1 MEKRMSETA
10 HWEIYVI
17 EFARSKDQPWV
28 DLVNGMYDEGTMDL
42 PFSFILAKHGGRNVL
57 IDTGFMKA
65 ESGGNFS
72 DKFGIPWWISPVRML
87 AELGLAPGDITDII
101 FSHAHFDHMGS
112 IGEFPNA
119 RLYLQK
125 QELLS
130 WHEAMALPPQFGFL
144 TAIID
149 PDSLRAAFDASV
161 EHRLTLVDGDRDNLL
176 PGVHV
181 RLGQGH
187 TMGQQFVIIETS
199 RGRLVISGDCVYSSR
214 NLTGHKHDGVYQPLN
229 NAVGSVWDQLKT
241 IDRINAEIGG
251 DLNRLIILHD
261 SERWKGLPIVK
272 EIDGF
277 RIVKAA

>member
-1 MEKRMSETA
+1 MSETTN
-10 HWEIYVI
+10 WEIYVI

-28 DLVNGMYDEGTMDL
+28 DLINGMYDQGTMDL
-42 PFSFILAKHGGRNVL
+42 PFSFILARKGDRNLL
-57 IDTGFMKA
+57 IDTGFMKE
-65 ESGGNFS
+65 ESGPNFS
-72 DKFGIPWWISPVRML
+72 DKFGIPLWVSPVRML
-87 AELGLAPGDITDII
+87 AELGLAPADITDII
-101 FSHAHFDHMGS
+101 ISHAHFDHMGS

-130 WHEAMALPPQFGFL
+130 WHEAMALPPQFGYL

-149 PDSLRAAFDASV
+149 PDNLRSAFDASV

-176 PGVHV
+176 PGIHV

-187 TMGQQFVIIETS
+187 TLGQQFVVIETV
-199 RGRLVISGDCVYSSR
+199 RGRLVISGDCVYSTR

-229 NAVGSVWDQLKT
+229 NAVGSVWEQLKT
-241 IDRINAEIGG
+241 IDRINIEIGG

-261 SERWKGLPIVK
+261 SERWKGLPVVK

-277 RIVKAA
+277 RIIKAT

>member
-1 MEKRMSETA
+1 MSDA
-10 HWEIYVI
+10 VNWEIYVI

-28 DLVNGMYDEGTMDL
+28 DLVNGMYDQGTMDL
-42 PFSFILAKHGGRNVL
+42 PFSFILARCGDRNVL
-57 IDTGFMKA
+57 VDTGFMKD
-65 ESGGNFS
+65 ESGPNFS

-87 AELGLAPGDITDII
+87 AELGLAPHDITDVI

-112 IGEFPNA
+112 IGQFAKA

-176 PGVHV
+176 PGIHV

-187 TMGQQFVIIETS
+187 TMGQQFVVIETA

-229 NAVGSVWDQLKT
+229 NAVGSVWEQLKT
-241 IDRINAEIGG
+241 IDRINTEIGG

-261 SERWKGLPIVK
+261 SERWKGLPVVK
-272 EIDGF
+272 EIEGF

>member
-1 MEKRMSETA
+1 MGPTE

-17 EFARSKDQPWV
+17 EFARSKNQPWV
-28 DLVNGMYDEGTMDL
+28 DLVNGMYDDGPTDL
-42 PFSFILAKHGGRNVL
+42 PFSFILARRGDRNVL
-57 IDTGFMKA
+57 VDTGFMKD
-65 ESGGNFS
+65 ESGPNFS

-101 FSHAHFDHMGS
+101 VSHAHFDHMGS
-112 IGEFPNA
+112 IDQFPKA

-149 PDSLRAAFDASV
+149 PDDLRAAFDASV
-161 EHRLTLVDGDRDNLL
+161 EHRLTLVDGDRDDLL
-176 PGVHV
+176 PGIHV

-187 TMGQQFVIIETS
+187 TMGQQFVIVETS
-199 RGRLVISGDCVYSSR
+199 RGRIVLSGDCLYSSR
-214 NLTGHKHDGVYQPLN
+214 QITGHKHDGVYQPLN

-241 IDRINAEIGG
+241 IDRINIEIGG
-251 DLNRLIILHD
+251 NLDRLIILHD
-261 SERWKGLPIVK
+261 SDRWKGLPVIK
-272 EIDGF
+272 EIEGF

>member
-1 MEKRMSETA
+1 
-10 HWEIYVI
+10 
-17 EFARSKDQPWV
+17 
-28 DLVNGMYDEGTMDL
+28 MDL
-42 PFSFILAKHGGRNVL
+42 PFSFILARRGDRNVL
-57 IDTGFMKA
+57 VDTGFMKA
-65 ESGGNFS
+65 ESGVNFS

-87 AELGLAPGDITDII
+87 GELGLAPGDVTDII
-101 FSHAHFDHMGS
+101 CSHAHFDHMGS
-112 IGEFPNA
+112 IAEFPQA
-119 RLYLQK
+119 RIYLQK

-176 PGVHV
+176 PGIHV

-187 TMGQQFVIIETS
+187 TMGQQFVIMQTV

-214 NLTGHKHDGVYQPLN
+214 NIKGHNHDGVYQPLN
-229 NAVGSVWDQLKT
+229 NAVGSVWEQLKT
-241 IDRINAEIGG
+241 IDRINTEIGG
-251 DLNRLIILHD
+251 DLKRLIILHD
-261 SERWKGLPIVK
+261 SDRWKGLPIVK
-272 EIDGF
+272 EVDGF

>member
-1 MEKRMSETA
+1 MAQTE

-17 EFARSKDQPWV
+17 EFARSKNQPWV
-28 DLVNGMYDEGTMDL
+28 DLVNGMYDDGPTDL
-42 PFSFILAKHGGRNVL
+42 PFSFILARRGDRNVL
-57 IDTGFMKA
+57 VDTGFMKTEA
-65 ESGGNFS
+65 GPNFS

-87 AELGLAPGDITDII
+87 AELGLAPDDITDII
-101 FSHAHFDHMGS
+101 VSHAHFDHMGS
-112 IGEFPNA
+112 IDQFPKA

-130 WHEAMALPPQFGFL
+130 WHEAMALPVQYGFL

-149 PDSLRAAFDASV
+149 PDDLRAAFDASV

-176 PGVHV
+176 PGIHV

-187 TMGQQFVIIETS
+187 TMGQQFVIVETS
-199 RGRLVISGDCVYSSR
+199 RGRIVLSGDCVYSSR
-214 NLTGHKHDGVYQPLN
+214 QITGHKHDGVYQPLN

-241 IDRINAEIGG
+241 IDRINTEIGG
-251 DLNRLIILHD
+251 DLDRLIILHD
-261 SERWKGLPIVK
+261 SERWKGLPVVK
-272 EIDGF
+272 EVEGF

>member
-1 MEKRMSETA
+1 MAQTV

-17 EFARSKDQPWV
+17 EFARSKNQPWV
-28 DLVNGMYDEGTMDL
+28 DLVNGMYDDGPTDL
-42 PFSFILAKHGGRNVL
+42 PFSFVLARRGDRNVL
-57 IDTGFMKA
+57 VDTGFMKD
-65 ESGGNFS
+65 ETGPNFS

-101 FSHAHFDHMGS
+101 VSHAHFDHMGS
-112 IGEFPNA
+112 IDQFPNA

-130 WHEAMALPPQFGFL
+130 WHEAMALPPQYGYL

-149 PDSLRAAFDASV
+149 PDDLRAAFDASV
-161 EHRLTLVDGDRDNLL
+161 EHRLTLVDGDRDDLL
-176 PGVHV
+176 PGIHV

-187 TMGQQFVIIETS
+187 TMGQQFVIVETS
-199 RGRLVISGDCVYSSR
+199 RGRIVLSGDCVYSSR
-214 NLTGHKHDGVYQPLN
+214 QITGHKHDGVYQPLN

-241 IDRINAEIGG
+241 IDRINTEIGG
-251 DLNRLIILHD
+251 NLDRLIILHD
-261 SERWKGLPIVK
+261 SDRWKGLPVIK
-272 EIDGF
+272 EIEGF

>member
-1 MEKRMSETA
+1 MAQTV

-17 EFARSKDQPWV
+17 EFARSKNQPWV
-28 DLVNGMYDEGTMDL
+28 DLVNGMYDDGPTDL
-42 PFSFILAKHGGRNVL
+42 PFSFVLARRGDRNVL
-57 IDTGFMKA
+57 VDTGFMKD
-65 ESGGNFS
+65 ETGPNFS

-101 FSHAHFDHMGS
+101 VSHAHFDHMGS
-112 IGEFPNA
+112 IDQFPNA

-130 WHEAMALPPQFGFL
+130 WHEAMTLPPQYGYL

-149 PDSLRAAFDASV
+149 PDDLRAAFDASV
-161 EHRLTLVDGDRDNLL
+161 EHRLTLVDGDRDDLL
-176 PGVHV
+176 PGIHV

-187 TMGQQFVIIETS
+187 TMGQQFVIVETS
-199 RGRLVISGDCVYSSR
+199 RGRIVLSGDCVYSSR
-214 NLTGHKHDGVYQPLN
+214 QITGHKHDGVYQPLN

-241 IDRINAEIGG
+241 IDRINTEIEGNL
-251 DLNRLIILHD
+251 DRLIILHD
-261 SERWKGLPIVK
+261 SDRWKGLPVIK
-272 EIDGF
+272 EIEGF

>member
-1 MEKRMSETA
+1 MAQTV

-17 EFARSKDQPWV
+17 EFARSKNQPWV
-28 DLVNGMYDEGTMDL
+28 DLVNGMYEDGPTDL
-42 PFSFILAKHGGRNVL
+42 PFSFVLARRGDRNVL
-57 IDTGFMKA
+57 VDTGFMKD
-65 ESGGNFS
+65 ETGPNFS

-101 FSHAHFDHMGS
+101 VSHAHFDHMGS
-112 IGEFPNA
+112 IDQFPNA

-130 WHEAMALPPQFGFL
+130 WHEAMALPPQYGYL

-149 PDSLRAAFDASV
+149 PDDLRAAFDASV
-161 EHRLTLVDGDRDNLL
+161 EHRLTLVDGDRDDLL
-176 PGVHV
+176 PGIHV

-187 TMGQQFVIIETS
+187 TMGQQFVIVETS
-199 RGRLVISGDCVYSSR
+199 RGRIVLSGDCVYSSR
-214 NLTGHKHDGVYQPLN
+214 QITGHKHDGVYQPLN

-241 IDRINAEIGG
+241 IDRINTEIGG
-251 DLNRLIILHD
+251 NLDRLIILHD
-261 SERWKGLPIVK
+261 SDRWKGLPVIK
-272 EIDGF
+272 EIEGF